1 MLGDLIMDTD
11 NDNIQQNRARLH
23 YESDSPEMTTL
34 INAYINK
41 ISGETYREAVAKKCL
56 ELVKGI
62 CKPATAVKYVVA
74 LNKRSFLW
82 DVLWESVEKFAL
94 KKEVDRK

>member
-1 MLGDLIMDTD
+1 MELKNKLKELRVTYG
-11 NDNIQQNRARLH
+11 
-23 YESDSPEMTTL
+23 MTQ
-34 INAYINK
+34 
-41 ISGETYREAVAKKCL
+41 EAVAKKCL